1 MEPERPLCRAVETVL
16 AGAGQP
22 TAWSVIMTV
31 FGDAAVPRG
40 GSLWTGSLIE
50 ITALLG
56 FNGGVV
62 RTALSRLVADGWLES
77 SRDGRR
83 SYHRLTG
90 HGLEATEAAARRIY
104 RAGAPAWDGT
114 WEVAISMA
122 GSPAGKAELR
132 RRLTMSGFGMISGE
146 TFLRPVTVD
155 APNFDKAE
163 LFLVHGAGR
172 DGGTEPQLA
181 ARAWDLDAV
190 AQSHARLE
198 QRLEPLFRASLVAGR
213 VGPADAL
220 AARILLIHEFRRV
233 VLRDPDLPAEL
244 LPASWPGFRV
254 RRSVAAT
261 YKRLLG
267 ASEDWLS
274 QHAKSRSGPLPPAGR
289 ALGQRFAPGRAG

>member
-1 MEPERPLCRAVETVL
+1 MDPERPLSRAIGALL
-16 AGAGQP
+16 AAPGQP

-40 GSLWTGSLIE
+40 GSLWTGTLIE
-50 ITALLG
+50 IMALLG

-83 SYHRLTG
+83 SYHRLTA
-90 HGLEATEAAARRIY
+90 HGLQATEKAARRIY
-104 RAGAPAWDGT
+104 RVGPPEWDGT
-114 WEVAISMA
+114 WEVAICMA
-122 GSPAGKAELR
+122 APPAKRAELR
-132 RRLTMSGFGMISGE
+132 RQLTRSGFGMISGE
-146 TFLRPVTVD
+146 TFLRPVTEY
-155 APNFDKAE
+155 APTFESADV
-163 LFLVHGAGR
+163 LLVNGAGS
-172 DGGTEPQLA
+172 GGQAVAHVA
-181 ARAWDLDAV
+181 ARAWDLEAV
-190 AQSHARLE
+190 AQAYTHLE
-198 QRLEPLFRASLVAGR
+198 QRLEPLFRVSGAGGTR
-213 VGPADAL
+213 PPDAL

-289 ALGQRFAPGRAG
+289 ALGQRFAPGREG